1 MINFFNK
8 NGWMMIGEEV
18 KVLQP
23 WICNGCW
30 LKDKRQA
37 GAVGG
42 ADTPCAD
49 YSLCK
54 SRVITV

>member
-1 MINFFNK
+1 
-8 NGWMMIGEEV
+8 MIGEEV